1 MTFTPAITADV
12 APDAT
17 SGAAQAPRPRRPLR
31 LRPRQLSGALAFVAH
46 YIYARAPGFAAV
58 LVLATAAA
66 ACAVG
71 AQFAMKLLVDG
82 LAGPRNAVAVRNAL
96 GVFMLFVASET
107 VLWRVSGWIGCKVTV
122 RSGVDIRADLFE
134 HVTGHPMR
142 WFQDHLAG
150 ALGHRITAMAGHF
163 GSLFNRLTWEVT
175 PPVVNFIG
183 ALVIFAAID
192 WRMAAAVAALTVVS
206 TTALVALGLSGMP
219 LHRAYAREGGR
230 VGGELI
236 DVINNVWPLKAFS
249 AAKRERARLTEAFG
263 EEARAHER
271 SWLHTEGVR
280 AANDMALVLS
290 AGVTLLFALALWE
303 RGQVSAGD
311 VVVVSAMTFRLLHGS
326 RELAFSLIGI
336 GQSYAYMQE
345 TLDILGRPHTVADA
359 PDARRL
365 IRCGGS
371 VRLDHVSFGYRSGR
385 PVLDRIDL
393 AIPAGQR
400 VGIVG
405 ASGAGKS
412 TVLGLV
418 LRLYDVGEGRV
429 LIDGQDVRSV
439 RQDELRC
446 AIATVPQEVS
456 LFHRTLRE
464 NIRFGRPEATDA
476 EVEAA
481 ARAASC
487 DEFIRLLPE
496 GYDTL
501 VGERGAKLSGGQR
514 QRIGVARAFLK
525 DAPVV
530 LLDEATSA
538 LDTRSELEVQAALD
552 RLMQGRT
559 VLAVAHRLSTLAGF
573 DRIIVMQNGRIVEDG
588 EPHELRRRGGVFDR
602 MWRLQAEGLDID
614 RPTLAEVA

>member
-1 MTFTPAITADV
+1 MTMTPALPADLTLD
-12 APDAT
+12 AARPDAR
-17 SGAAQAPRPRRPLR
+17 ARAPRRPR
-31 LRPRQLSGALAFVAH
+31 ARQLRGAAAFVAH
-46 YIYARAPGFAAV
+46 YLWARAPSFGLLFT
-58 LVLATAAA
+58 LVTCAA

-71 AQFAMKLLVDG
+71 VQYAMKLLVDA
-82 LAGPRNAVAVRNAL
+82 LAGPHANRGVGDAL
-96 GVFMLFVASET
+96 ALFIGLIAGET
-107 VLWRVSGWIGCKVTV
+107 LLWRAAGWIGCRVTV
-122 RSGVDIRADLFE
+122 RTGVDIRADLFE

-150 ALGHRITAMAGHF
+150 ALGHRITAVAGNF
-163 GSLFNRLTWEVT
+163 GGLCNRLMWEVT
-175 PPVVNFIG
+175 PPVVNFVG

-192 WRMAAAVAALTVVS
+192 WRLAAVVAGLTAVS
-206 TTALVALGLSGMP
+206 TAGMIVLGLRGAP
-219 LHRAYAREGGR
+219 LHRAHAEEGGR

-236 DVINNVWPLKAFS
+236 DVLSNVWPLKAFS
-249 AAKRERARLTEAFG
+249 AGKRERARLVEAF
-263 EEARAHER
+263 EREAKAHER
-271 SWLHTEGVR
+271 SWLFTEGVR
-280 AANDMALVLS
+280 AANDAALLLS
-290 AGVTLLFALALWE
+290 ATVTLILALGLW
-303 RGQVSAGD
+303 RSGRVSAGD
-311 VVVVSAMTFRLLHGS
+311 VVVVSALTFRLLHGS
-326 RELAFSLIGI
+326 RDLAFSLIGM
-336 GQSYAYMQE
+336 GQSYAYLEE
-345 TLDILGRPHTVADA
+345 TLDILGRPHTIADA
-359 PDARRL
+359 PDARRF

-371 VRLDHVSFGYRSGR
+371 VRLDGVSFSYREGGR

-418 LRLYDVGEGRV
+418 LRLYDVGGGRV
-429 LIDGQDVRSV
+429 LVDGQDVRSV
-439 RQDELRC
+439 RQDELRA

-464 NIRFGRPEATDA
+464 NIRFARPDATDA

-481 ARAASC
+481 ARAAHC
-487 DEFIRLLPE
+487 DEFIRALPD

-573 DRIIVMQNGRIVEDG
+573 DRIIVMQNGRVVEDG
-588 EPHELRRRGGVFDR
+588 APMDLRRRGGAFDR

-614 RPTLAEVA
+614 SPPALAA